1 MGHPQDHSIF
11 CCAGIHTEQLS
22 LVRHEQHTAWS
33 IQTEL
38 GVVLVQ
44 KRTAR
49 YYPDT
54 NEVERI
60 IINMSV
66 YIFK

>member
-11 CCAGIHTEQLS
+11 CCAAIHTEQLP
-22 LVRHEQHTAWS
+22 LVRHEQHIAWI

-44 KRTAR
+44 KRTAK
-49 YYPDT
+49 YYPDIKGA
-54 NEVERI
+54 ERI

-66 YIFK
+66 